1 MKKKIFIAL
10 ALTVLAACLFAIGVF
25 AADVAE
31 PNETIYL
38 AQSKESD
45 VAKALIDEG
54 KIVVTY
60 DELLSSTYAD
70 AAENS
75 AYFDKYTD
83 GTHVEMVLIED
94 IFVPKTIVPSNIG
107 ILIRKAITFTVKFNG
122 FSLYIDSQSNTE
134 YNGIVVRNR
143 GALIRL
149 IGTKA
154 KDENGNISSDIVRPS
169 GDIAEGTF
177 NTTGCHM
184 DVFKYSRAFV
194 DLYAGSAYA
203 ENLRGTAEKG
213 VFRGFSGNI
222 DLIELKDC
230 ALFASNNYSVDI
242 MSHSATVIKAN
253 GGYYQGFEIYS
264 PADGSLVEN
273 ATVTG
278 CGIEYDSWHNTTNTW
293 TIKNSVVN
301 KVTTRS
307 GRTHLVFIDCKF
319 PENMSWAL
327 NGDDGGDCFVRIYT
341 SPTCTQPGTIELK
354 RSTAKGT
361 ANPYEEEVNNYSAP
375 ALGHIVDKETA
386 TGVTW
391 ENYFENGAYEGVCAR
406 CSIATVETT
415 PSADPLFVNRGFS
428 YAQYADATRSMT
440 QLFKVNKEMTKYL
453 ENGYD
458 FGVVA
463 MLNEG
468 GAEVSPLEIANMV
481 SASFK
486 ELDYDYFNIKITG
499 IPLEKEKTT
508 IVFCA
513 YLVNDGKTY
522 YLNDGTTSNLVS
534 GLTYEIVSKK

>member
-1 MKKKIFIAL
+1 MKKLLITFIIAL
-10 ALTVLAACLFAIGVF
+10 SLICAFTVCAFAEELV
-25 AADVAE
+25 AD
-31 PNETIYL
+31 ETIYL
-38 AQSKESD
+38 AQSKDTAE
-45 VAKALIDEG
+45 AQALINAG
-54 KIVVTY
+54 KTVVTY

-94 IFVPKTIVPSNIG
+94 IFVPKTIVPSNTG

-154 KDENGNISSDIVRPS
+154 KDENGNISSDIIRPS
-169 GDIAEGTF
+169 GDIANGDF

-184 DVFKYSRAFV
+184 DVFKYSRAYV

-203 ENLRGTAEKG
+203 ENLRGVTEKG
-213 VFRGFSGNI
+213 VLRGFNGNI

-242 MSHSATVIKAN
+242 MSNSATVIKAN
-253 GGYYQGFEIYS
+253 GGYYQGLEIYS
-264 PADGSLVEN
+264 AADGSLVEN

-293 TIKNSVVN
+293 TIKNCEIS

-307 GRTHLVFIDCKF
+307 GRTHLVFIDCAF
-319 PENMSWAL
+319 SENISWSL
-327 NGDDGGDCFVRIYT
+327 KGDDGGDCFVRIYT
-341 SPTCTQPGTIELK
+341 SPTCTEDGTIELK
-354 RSTAKGT
+354 RSTNKNSD
-361 ANPYEEEVNNYSAP
+361 NPYEDEINNYSAP
-375 ALGHIVDKETA
+375 ALGHEIDIENA
-386 TGVTW
+386 TGVVW
-391 ENYFENGAYEGVCAR
+391 ENYFENGMYQGFCTRCKADTNEQEGTAK
-406 CSIATVETT
+406 
-415 PSADPLFVNRGFS
+415 PLFESKGLS
-428 YAQYADATRSMT
+428 HAEYQDTTKSMT
-440 QLFKVNKEMTKYL
+440 QGFKVNTEMLVYL

-458 FGVVA
+458 FGIIATV
-463 MLNEG
+463 NKDG
-468 GAEVSPLEIANMV
+468 GEIAPALDGTDVV
-481 SASFK
+481 SASFVK
-486 ELDYDYFNIKITG
+486 AGYSIFHVKITN
-499 IPLEKEKTT
+499 IPEANKDTK

-513 YLVNDGKTY
+513 YLVNGDKTY
-522 YLNDGTTSNLVS
+522 YLNNGTTAETVV
-534 GLTYEIVSKK
+534 GLDYTTVSK